1 MALLSLFQENSTGES
16 TVIIFFTLVA
26 VVALVLV
33 VLGLSGVLPF
43 GRKNQGAEIGAALR
57 ELLLARAEGKV
68 GGEEF
73 ERRQAALH
81 ASLMDLPQKNVSA
94 MRRHLRWAVPALIVI
109 VAVPPVVLYTYFGKP
124 KAVEISSSPA
134 PVAPSGMRAPEAKSQ
149 PQANSG
155 GDLNM
160 VVKRLADKMVKDPN
174 NGEGWLLLARTYG
187 ELRQH
192 KEAANAYAKA
202 AALLPP
208 DAALLA
214 DWADAYVMTQDR
226 KWNDQARDIVK
237 RALAANPKHLKSLA
251 LAGGEA
257 FDRADYKTAIDYW
270 KRIKAVA
277 PADSMDAKLADS
289 NIAEATARMSGKK
302 PEA

>member
-1 MALLSLFQENSTGES
+1 M
-16 TVIIFFTLVA
+16 IIFTIF
-26 VVALVLV
+26 VVVVLVLV
-33 VLGLSGVLPF
+33 VLGLSGILPF
-43 GRKNQGAEIGAALR
+43 GHKHQGAEISVALR

-68 GGEEF
+68 SGEEF
-73 ERRQAALH
+73 ERRQATLH
-81 ASLMDLPQKNVSA
+81 AALMDLPQQSVPT

-109 VAVPPVVLYTYFGKP
+109 IVVPPVVLYTYFGKP
-124 KAVEISSSPA
+124 REAEISSSPA
-134 PVAPSGMRAPEAKSQ
+134 SVAPAGMRVPEPMSQ
-149 PQANSG
+149 TQPKANSG
-155 GDLNM
+155 GDLNTA
-160 VVKRLADKMVKDPN
+160 VKHLADKMVKDPN

-208 DAALLA
+208 DAAMLA

-226 KWNDQARDIVK
+226 KWNDEAREIVK

-277 PADSMDAKLADS
+277 PADSMDVKLADS

-302 PEA
+302 P

>member
-1 MALLSLFQENSTGES
+1 MARLSLFQKNSTGEL
-16 TVIIFFTLVA
+16 TVIIFTI
-26 VVALVLV
+26 VVVVLLILV
-33 VLGLSGVLPF
+33 VLGLSGILPF
-43 GRKNQGAEIGAALR
+43 GRKDQGAVISAALR

-68 GGEEF
+68 SGEEF

-81 ASLMDLPQKNVSA
+81 ASLIDLPQQGAPA
-94 MRRHLRWAVPALIVI
+94 MRRHLRWAVPALIAII
-109 VAVPPVVLYTYFGKP
+109 VVPPVVLYTYFGKP
-124 KAVEISSSPA
+124 KEAEISSSPA
-134 PVAPSGMRAPEAKSQ
+134 PVASSGMRAPEAKSQ

-160 VVKRLADKMVKDPN
+160 AVKRLADKMAKDPN

-208 DAALLA
+208 DAGLLA

-226 KWNDQARDIVK
+226 KWNDQAREIVK
-237 RALAANPKHLKSLA
+237 RALAANPRHLKSLA

-270 KRIKAVA
+270 KRIKAAA
-277 PADSMDAKLADS
+277 PADSMDTKLADS
-289 NIAEATARMSGKK
+289 NIVEATARMSGKK
-302 PEA
+302 P

>member
-1 MALLSLFQENSTGES
+1 M
-16 TVIIFFTLVA
+16 IIFTI
-26 VVALVLV
+26 VVVVILVLV
-33 VLGLSGVLPF
+33 VLGLSGALPF
-43 GRKNQGAEIGAALR
+43 WRQDRGTEISAALR

-68 GGEEF
+68 DGEEF

-81 ASLMDLPQKNVSA
+81 ASLMDLPQKNA
-94 MRRHLRWAVPALIVI
+94 PARRYLRWAVPALIAII
-109 VAVPPVVLYTYFGKP
+109 VVPPVVLYTYFGKP
-124 KAVEISSSPA
+124 KEVEIAPAPA
-134 PVAPSGMRAPEAKSQ
+134 PVASSGMRMPEQKSQ

-160 VVKRLADKMVKDPN
+160 VVKRLADKMAKDPD

-192 KEAANAYAKA
+192 KEAASAYAKA

-226 KWNDQARDIVK
+226 KWNDEARAIVK

-270 KRIKAVA
+270 KRIKAAA
-277 PADSMDAKLADS
+277 PADSMDARLADS
-289 NIAEATARMSGKK
+289 NIAEATARMGEKK
-302 PEA
+302 P

>member
-1 MALLSLFQENSTGES
+1 
-16 TVIIFFTLVA
+16 VIIFTIVV

-33 VLGLSGVLPF
+33 VLGLSGVLSF
-43 GRKNQGAEIGAALR
+43 VRKDQGAEISVAFR

-81 ASLMDLPQKNVSA
+81 ASLMDLPQQSA
-94 MRRHLRWAVPALIVI
+94 PATRRHLRWAVPALIVI
-109 VAVPPVVLYTYFGKP
+109 IVVPPMVLYHYFGKP
-124 KAVEISSSPA
+124 KEMEISSSPA
-134 PVAPSGMRAPEAKSQ
+134 PVASAGMRAPDAKSQ

-160 VVKRLADKMVKDPN
+160 AVKRLADKMVKDPN

-226 KWNDQARDIVK
+226 KWNDQAREIVK
-237 RALAANPKHLKSLA
+237 RALAANPKHLKALA

-257 FDRADYKTAIDYW
+257 FERADYKTAIDYW
-270 KRIKAVA
+270 KRIRAVA
-277 PADSMDAKLADS
+277 PVDSMDVKLADS
-289 NIAEATARMSGKK
+289 NIAEASARMSGKK
-302 PEA
+302 PDAQEGSGR

>member
-1 MALLSLFQENSTGES
+1 
-16 TVIIFFTLVA
+16 VIIFA
-26 VVALVLV
+26 IVVVVVLVLV

-43 GRKNQGAEIGAALR
+43 GRKNQGAEISAALR
-57 ELLLARAEGKV
+57 ELLQARAEGKIS
-68 GGEEF
+68 GEEF

-81 ASLMDLPQKNVSA
+81 ASLMDAPQTIAPA
-94 MRRHLRWAVPALIVI
+94 MRHHLRWAVPALIVI
-109 VAVPPVVLYTYFGKP
+109 IVVPPVVLYNYFGKP
-124 KAVEISSSPA
+124 KEMEISSSPA
-134 PVAPSGMRAPEAKSQ
+134 PVASSGMRVPDAKPQ

-160 VVKRLADKMVKDPN
+160 AVKRLADKMVKDPN

-208 DAALLA
+208 DAGLLA

-226 KWNDQARDIVK
+226 KWNDEAREIVK
-237 RALAANPKHLKSLA
+237 RALAANPKHLKALA

-257 FDRADYKTAIDYW
+257 FDRADYKAAIDYW

-277 PADSMDAKLADS
+277 PADSMDVKLADS

-302 PEA
+302 P

>member
-1 MALLSLFQENSTGES
+1 
-16 TVIIFFTLVA
+16 
-26 VVALVLV
+26 
-33 VLGLSGVLPF
+33 
-43 GRKNQGAEIGAALR
+43 
-57 ELLLARAEGKV
+57 
-68 GGEEF
+68 
-73 ERRQAALH
+73 
-81 ASLMDLPQKNVSA
+81 
-94 MRRHLRWAVPALIVI
+94 
-109 VAVPPVVLYTYFGKP
+109 VPPVVLYTYFGKS
-124 KAVEISSSPA
+124 KEAEISPSPA
-134 PVAPSGMRAPEAKSQ
+134 PVASSGMRAPEAMSQ
-149 PQANSG
+149 TQPKANSG

-187 ELRQH
+187 ELGQH

-226 KWNDQARDIVK
+226 KWNDEAREIVK

-270 KRIKAVA
+270 KRIKSAA

-289 NIAEATARMSGKK
+289 NIVEATARMDGKK
-302 PEA
+302 P

>member
-1 MALLSLFQENSTGES
+1 M
-16 TVIIFFTLVA
+16 IILTIAV
-26 VVALVLV
+26 VVALIFVA
-33 VLGLSGVLPF
+33 LGFSGVWPF
-43 GRKNQGAEIGAALR
+43 GRRDRGAEISAALR

-68 GGEEF
+68 GVEEF
-73 ERRQAALH
+73 EHRQAALH
-81 ASLMDLPQKNVSA
+81 ASLMDAPQPSAPA
-94 MRRHLRWAVPALIVI
+94 MRRHLRWAVPALIAI
-109 VAVPPVVLYTYFGKP
+109 IAVPPVVLYTYFGKP
-124 KAVEISSSPA
+124 KEAGTAPS
-134 PVAPSGMRAPEAKSQ
+134 PVASSGMRAPDPKAQ

-160 VVKRLADKMVKDPN
+160 VVKRLADKMAKDPN
-174 NGEGWLLLARTYG
+174 NGDGWLLLARTYG

-192 KEAANAYAKA
+192 KEAANAYARA

-226 KWNDQARDIVK
+226 KWNDEAREIVK

-270 KRIKAVA
+270 KRIKAAA
-277 PADSMDAKLADS
+277 PPDSMDVKLADS
-289 NIAEATARMSGKK
+289 NIAEATARMSGRKLEPLADNNK
-302 PEA
+302 L

>member
-1 MALLSLFQENSTGES
+1 M
-16 TVIIFFTLVA
+16 IIFTI
-26 VVALVLV
+26 VVVVVLVLV
-33 VLGLSGVLPF
+33 VLGFSGVLPF
-43 GRKNQGAEIGAALR
+43 RRQDQGVEISAALR

-68 GGEEF
+68 SGEEF

-81 ASLMDLPQKNVSA
+81 ASLMDFPQQSVPA

-109 VAVPPVVLYTYFGKP
+109 IAVPPVVLYAYFGKP
-124 KAVEISSSPA
+124 KEAEISPS
-134 PVAPSGMRAPEAKSQ
+134 PVASSGMRMPEQKSQ

-160 VVKRLADKMVKDPN
+160 AVKRLADKMAKDPN

-192 KEAANAYAKA
+192 KEAANAYARA
-202 AALLPP
+202 TALLPP

-226 KWNDQARDIVK
+226 KWNDEARGIVK
-237 RALAANPKHLKSLA
+237 RALAANPKHIKSLA

-277 PADSMDAKLADS
+277 PADSMDVKLADS

-302 PEA
+302 P

>member
-1 MALLSLFQENSTGES
+1 MALLSLFQKNSTGES
-16 TVIIFFTLVA
+16 TVIIFTI
-26 VVALVLV
+26 VVVVVLVLV

-43 GRKNQGAEIGAALR
+43 WRQNQGAEISAALR

-68 GGEEF
+68 SGEEF

-81 ASLMDLPQKNVSA
+81 ASLIDLPQQSGPAV
-94 MRRHLRWAVPALIVI
+94 RRHLRWALPALIVI
-109 VAVPPVVLYTYFGKP
+109 IVVPPVVLYTYFGKP
-124 KAVEISSSPA
+124 KEVEISPPPA
-134 PVAPSGMRAPEAKSQ
+134 PLVSSGMRAPEAKSQ

-226 KWNDQARDIVK
+226 KWNDEAREIVK

-270 KRIKAVA
+270 KRIKAAA
-277 PADSMDAKLADS
+277 PADSMDTKLADS
-289 NIAEATARMSGKK
+289 NIAEATVRMSGKK
-302 PEA
+302 P

>member
-1 MALLSLFQENSTGES
+1 
-16 TVIIFFTLVA
+16 
-26 VVALVLV
+26 
-33 VLGLSGVLPF
+33 VLGLSGVLSF
-43 GRKNQGAEIGAALR
+43 VRKDQGAEISVAFR

-81 ASLMDLPQKNVSA
+81 ASLMDLPQQSVPA
-94 MRRHLRWAVPALIVI
+94 TRRHLRWAVPALIVI
-109 VAVPPVVLYTYFGKP
+109 VVVPPMVLYHYFGKP
-124 KAVEISSSPA
+124 KEMEISSSPA
-134 PVAPSGMRAPEAKSQ
+134 PVASAGMRAPDAKSQ

-160 VVKRLADKMVKDPN
+160 AVKRLADKMVKDPN

-214 DWADAYVMTQDR
+214 DWADAYVMTQGR
-226 KWNDQARDIVK
+226 KWNDEAREIVK
-237 RALAANPKHLKSLA
+237 RALAANPKHLKALA

-257 FDRADYKTAIDYW
+257 FDRADYKAAIDYW

-277 PADSMDAKLADS
+277 PADSMDVKLADS

-302 PEA
+302 P

>member
-1 MALLSLFQENSTGES
+1 M
-16 TVIIFFTLVA
+16 IIFTIAV

-43 GRKNQGAEIGAALR
+43 GRKDQGAEISAALR

-68 GGEEF
+68 SGEEF

-81 ASLMDLPQKNVSA
+81 ASLMDLPQQNAPA
-94 MRRHLRWAVPALIVI
+94 MRRHLRWAVPALIAII
-109 VAVPPVVLYTYFGKP
+109 VVPPVVLYTYFGKP
-124 KAVEISSSPA
+124 KEAEISSSPV
-134 PVAPSGMRAPEAKSQ
+134 PVASSGMRTPEAKSQ

-160 VVKRLADKMVKDPN
+160 AVKRLADKMVKDPN

-208 DAALLA
+208 DAGLLA

-226 KWNDQARDIVK
+226 KWNDQAREIVK
-237 RALAANPKHLKSLA
+237 RALSADPKHLKSLA

-289 NIAEATARMSGKK
+289 NIVEATARMSGKK
-302 PEA
+302 PG

>member
-1 MALLSLFQENSTGES
+1 MARLSLFQKNLTGEL
-16 TVIIFFTLVA
+16 TVIIFTIAV

-43 GRKNQGAEIGAALR
+43 GRKDQGAEISAALR

-68 GGEEF
+68 SGEEF

-81 ASLMDLPQKNVSA
+81 ASLMDLPQQNAPA
-94 MRRHLRWAVPALIVI
+94 MRRHLRWAVPALIAII
-109 VAVPPVVLYTYFGKP
+109 VVPPVVLYTYFGKP
-124 KAVEISSSPA
+124 KEAEISSSPV
-134 PVAPSGMRAPEAKSQ
+134 PVASSGMRTPEAKSQ

-160 VVKRLADKMVKDPN
+160 AVKRLADKMVKDPN

-208 DAALLA
+208 DAGLLA

-226 KWNDQARDIVK
+226 KWNDQAREIVK
-237 RALAANPKHLKSLA
+237 RALAADPKHLKSLA

-289 NIAEATARMSGKK
+289 NIVEATARMSGKK
-302 PEA
+302 PG

>member
-1 MALLSLFQENSTGES
+1 M
-16 TVIIFFTLVA
+16 IIFTI
-26 VVALVLV
+26 VVVVVLV
-33 VLGLSGVLPF
+33 VVLLGLSGILPF
-43 GRKNQGAEIGAALR
+43 GRQNQGADVSAALR
-57 ELLLARAEGKV
+57 ELLLARADGKV
-68 GGEEF
+68 SGEEF

-81 ASLMDLPQKNVSA
+81 ASLIDLPQHSVSA

-109 VAVPPVVLYTYFGKP
+109 IVVPPVVLYHYFGKTQE
-124 KAVEISSSPA
+124 AGISPSQA

-155 GDLNM
+155 GDLNTA
-160 VVKRLADKMVKDPN
+160 VKRLADKMLKDPN

-192 KEAANAYAKA
+192 KEAANAYARA

-226 KWNDQARDIVK
+226 KWNDEAREIVK

-257 FDRADYKTAIDYW
+257 FDRADYKMAIDYW
-270 KRIKAVA
+270 KRIKAAA
-277 PADSMDAKLADS
+277 PADSMDARLADS
-289 NIAEATARMSGKK
+289 NIAEATARMSGKE
-302 PEA
+302 P

>member
-1 MALLSLFQENSTGES
+1 MALLSLFQKNSTGES
-16 TVIIFFTLVA
+16 TVIIFTI
-26 VVALVLV
+26 VVVVVLVLV
-33 VLGLSGVLPF
+33 VIGLSGILPF
-43 GRKNQGAEIGAALR
+43 GRQNQGTEISAALR
-57 ELLLARAEGKV
+57 ELLLARAEGQLS
-68 GGEEF
+68 GEEF

-81 ASLMDLPQKNVSA
+81 ASLMGSPRQSTPA
-94 MRRHLRWAVPALIVI
+94 MRRHLRWAVPALIAII
-109 VAVPPVVLYTYFGKP
+109 VVPPVVLYTYFGKP
-124 KAVEISSSPA
+124 KEAEISPSPA
-134 PVAPSGMRAPEAKSQ
+134 PVASSGMRAPEAKSQ

-160 VVKRLADKMVKDPN
+160 AVKRLADKMLKDPN

-226 KWNDQARDIVK
+226 KWNDEAREIVK

-257 FDRADYKTAIDYW
+257 FDRADYKTAVDYW
-270 KRIKAVA
+270 KRIKAAA
-277 PADSMDAKLADS
+277 PADSMDVKLADS
-289 NIAEATARMSGKK
+289 NIAEATARMSEKK
-302 PEA
+302 P